1 MSDQSKMKK
10 LVIHKDNLEYEVGRL
25 ERKVSN
31 EKSRIELLQ
40 ERIEKEKLKIK
51 ALEEQIEKEKGS
63 SVPESVPEVYDP
75 KSYIEA
81 GRWND
86 ASYGIPDLI
95 NGSGYK
101 GRVLCPWDTM
111 RGSLPRP
118 SVWECDHPAA
128 KRWCRNTLTDKRD
141 ALKKEILKIE
151 RIHAKYID

>member
-1 MSDQSKMKK
+1 MKG
-10 LVIHKDNLEYEVGRL
+10 LVRQWCVFKEGLEHEVERL
-25 ERKVSN
+25 ERKLGN
-31 EKSRIELLQ
+31 AKTTTETLQ

-63 SVPESVPEVYDP
+63 WVPNVYDP

-101 GRVLCPWDTM
+101 GRVICPWDTM
-111 RGSLPRP
+111 RGSQPRS

-128 KRWCRNTLTDKRD
+128 KRWCRNTLTDRKK
-141 ALKKEILKIE
+141 ALNREILKIE
-151 RIHAKYID
+151 RMHAKYIE